1 MVAEVDPITWQAVAA
16 GGAAVLSSLVAY
28 VVKKNDTRIDAIES
42 ASVHSLEAHRKEDRE
57 TFKAL
62 FEGQADIKDTLS
74 EGFSD
79 MSKTMH
85 GIHATML
92 GELNKKADK

>member
-1 MVAEVDPITWQAVAA
+1 MAAEVDPITWQAVAA

-28 VVKKNDTRIDAIES
+28 VVKKNDQRIDDIES

-57 TFKAL
+57 TFQTL
-62 FEGQADIKDTLS
+62 FKGQDDIKDAIS
-74 EGFSD
+74 EGFAD
-79 MSKTMH
+79 MNKTMH